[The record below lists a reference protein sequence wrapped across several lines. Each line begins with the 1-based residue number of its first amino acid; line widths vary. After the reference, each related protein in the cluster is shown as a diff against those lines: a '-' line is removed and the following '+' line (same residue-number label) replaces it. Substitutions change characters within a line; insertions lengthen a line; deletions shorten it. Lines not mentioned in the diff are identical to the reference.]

1 MKQKMQ
7 DHVAQ
12 LCQRH
17 SIRMQTRISPGGR
30 AWAKVRTVKIKPV
43 KSQTTYIVALH
54 EIAHIVYPLA
64 RHGDRLLKEA
74 AAWKW
79 AIENSVVKIKSNIY
93 TKILKY
99 LASYLKKAKRVK
111 NMNIP
116 SSDSWFWEF
125 YHSLSFGNAKNTIS

>member
-12 LCQRH
+12 LCQKHNILVQNRR
-17 SIRMQTRISPGGR
+17 SSGGR
-30 AWAKVRTVKIKPV
+30 AWVKVRIIRIKPV
-43 KSQTTYIVALH
+43 KSQTTYIIALH

-64 RHGDRLLKEA
+64 RHGNRLLKEA

-79 AIENSVVKIKSNIY
+79 AIENSVVKIKSSIY

-99 LASYLKKAKRVK
+99 LTSYLKKAKRVK

-116 SSDSWFWEF
+116 SNDSWFWEF
-125 YHSLSFGNAKNTIS
+125 YHSLSFGNAKVR